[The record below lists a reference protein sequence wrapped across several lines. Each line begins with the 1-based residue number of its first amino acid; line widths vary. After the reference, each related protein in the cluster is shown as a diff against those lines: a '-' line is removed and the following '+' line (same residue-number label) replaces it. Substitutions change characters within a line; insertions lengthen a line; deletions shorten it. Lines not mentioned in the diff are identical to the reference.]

1 MAKLLQRI
9 EDGGHYTQMSVG
21 LNRPA
26 TYQIHPDGLIYLLQ
40 HGVRVGTEIPGSC
53 RRVLWDRKWFYTRGE
68 QPGLLHD
75 EAKGEEFT
83 GDAYDSGIAAVIPMQ
98 PSQANAKRP
107 VFLFDRPTSTYF
119 TVLHLNVGDVHTEPT
134 VMCIK
139 YRAAKRLMA
148 EHGAKV
154 GQVLPTGMFEMI
166 FLNRWFY
173 PKPGWTPCAALPLPL
188 TGQSSLSRQDP
199 EQSNFMHM

>member
-1 MAKLLQRI
+1 MAKLLQRM

-21 LNRPA
+21 QKRPA

-40 HGVRVGTEIPGSC
+40 HGVRVGSEIPGSC
-53 RRVLWDRKWFYTRGE
+53 RRVLWDRKWFYTKGE

-75 EAKGEEFT
+75 EAEGEEFY
-83 GDAYDSGIAAVIPMQ
+83 GSSIPRVIPMQ
-98 PSQANAKRP
+98 PSQAHAIRP
-107 VFLFDRPTSTYF
+107 IFLFDRPTSTYF
-119 TVLHLNVGDVHTEPT
+119 TVLHLNGGDVHTEPI

-139 YRAAKRLMA
+139 YRAAKRLMDA
-148 EHGAKV
+148 HGAKV
-154 GQVLPTGMFEMI
+154 GQELPAGMFEMI

-173 PKPGWTPCAALPLPL
+173 PKPGWTPSAALPLQL
-188 TGQSSLSRQDP
+188 TGQSQLSRQDS